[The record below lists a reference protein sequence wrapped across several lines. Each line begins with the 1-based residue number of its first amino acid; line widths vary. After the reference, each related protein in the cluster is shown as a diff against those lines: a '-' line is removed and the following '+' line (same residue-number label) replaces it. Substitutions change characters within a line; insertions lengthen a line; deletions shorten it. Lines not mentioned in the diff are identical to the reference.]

1 MLSQSSALSTGLL
14 AYRASLRCSLQAFE
28 EDCGKMFDRI
38 REAHETEG
46 SAYDNGAEAMA
57 ETLEI
62 IRKNEVRYRCFA
74 GA

>member
-1 MLSQSSALSTGLL
+1 
-14 AYRASLRCSLQAFE
+14 
-28 EDCGKMFDRI
+28 MFDRI

-62 IRKNEVRYRCFA
+62 IRKNEVPK
-74 GA
+74 

>member
-1 MLSQSSALSTGLL
+1 
-14 AYRASLRCSLQAFE
+14 
-28 EDCGKMFDRI
+28 MFDRI

-62 IRKNEVRYRCFA
+62 IRKNEVLHRCFA
-74 GA
+74 GAEVQADHGYILQ